1 MPAHVPSPPECY
13 SCRQA
18 RHGQRQTGAA
28 RVRGVE
34 DAQQHPG
41 VPDGWCRPARRATA
55 RAVSEDSGDR
65 GDDPG
70 GIALTQHLH
79 PGLADLTAG
88 VDGGVGVLRHGEHGQ
103 VGGGVTDREPNRG
116 GSVRSGAEQP
126 RERTQAVT
134 LVDGGGY
141 DEVSKEGQPS
151 HANEPP
157 VFCGAST
164 TRRVLRE
171 PRRLPVC
178 ARRRA
183 AAGVRGASRP
193 RRPRS
198 RRHAT
203 PLRPAAPGSCPM

>member
-70 GIALTQHLH
+70 GIALSSTCT
-79 PGLADLTAG
+79 PDSRISRLALT
-88 VDGGVGVLRHGEHGQ
+88 
-103 VGGGVTDREPNRG
+103 
-116 GSVRSGAEQP
+116 GA
-126 RERTQAVT
+126 
-134 LVDGGGY
+134 
-141 DEVSKEGQPS
+141 
-151 HANEPP
+151 
-157 VFCGAST
+157 
-164 TRRVLRE
+164 
-171 PRRLPVC
+171 
-178 ARRRA
+178 
-183 AAGVRGASRP
+183 
-193 RRPRS
+193 
-198 RRHAT
+198 
-203 PLRPAAPGSCPM
+203 